1 MQILKLIRSRF
12 ESALQG
18 IVDDVQPH
26 AQRIAMSRDPKFG
39 DYQANLVM
47 ALAKQIGRDEV
58 ELANEITSRLKLDD
72 FCETVEVAGKGFI
85 NLRLRSDWISKQ
97 LSAVGR
103 DERVGVSFVDKQK
116 NYVVDFSSPNVA
128 KPMHVGHIRST
139 VIGDALVRILKFAGH
154 HVVSDN
160 HLGDWGTQFGM
171 VIYGYKHFCDQNA
184 FQSAPV
190 EELGRLYRVV
200 RGIMD
205 YQAAKRNIA
214 RVQQDVATQM
224 TKLADARSAVA
235 ANPADKKAKKE
246 VTSLE
251 QAVKNAQE
259 KLTDTQTLIA
269 NFESD
274 GASVKNSDA
283 HPNIEQSVLMET
295 ANLHAGDKANKAL
308 WDQFLPH
315 CLVEI
320 HRVYDRLGIEFDYEL
335 GESFY
340 HDMLPGVVEDLVK
353 RGLAVDSD
361 GAVCVFL
368 DEYDAPMIIR
378 KKDGAFLYAT
388 SDVATVHYRMEH
400 FHPDAILYVVDHR
413 QGEHFA
419 KLFATLRKIGLT
431 AVELKHVAF
440 GTVLGPDGKP
450 FKTRSGSVVGLDYL
464 LDEAIE
470 RAWRVVCDPER
481 LRAAN
486 LEMSEDDKRQI
497 ANTVGIGAIKY
508 ADLVHN
514 RTSDYVFDIDKMVR
528 LEGNTATYIQYSYAR
543 TNSILRKSDLEI
555 SPQWFASL
563 SIRIEHPME
572 RALTLHLL
580 RFDECV
586 HQSLDEYYPSV
597 IADYL
602 FDLAKLFATFFDQC
616 PVLRAENDE
625 IRASRL
631 GMVYVTRAVLQR
643 GLNLLG
649 IDVVDRM

>member
-1 MQILKLIRSRF
+1 M
-12 ESALQG
+12 
-18 IVDDVQPH
+18 
-26 AQRIAMSRDPKFG
+26 
-39 DYQANLVM
+39 
-47 ALAKQIGRDEV
+47 
-58 ELANEITSRLKLDD
+58 
-72 FCETVEVAGKGFI
+72 
-85 NLRLRSDWISKQ
+85 RLRSDWISKQ

-103 DERVGVSFVDKQK
+103 DERVGVSLVDKSK

-139 VIGDALVRILKFAGH
+139 VIGDAIVRILKLAGH
-154 HVVSDN
+154 RVVSDN

-171 VIYGYKHFCDQNA
+171 VIYGYKHFRNNDA
-184 FQSAPV
+184 YQSAPV

-205 YQAAKRNIA
+205 YQAAKRNLSK
-214 RVQQDVATQM
+214 VQQEVTNQQS
-224 TKLADARSAVA
+224 KLAEAKTAVA
-235 ANPADKKAKKE
+235 ANPSDKKLKKE
-246 VTSLE
+246 VTTLE
-251 QAVKNAQE
+251 QAVKNARE
-259 KLTDTQTLIA
+259 KLSDTNELIA

-274 GASVKNSDA
+274 SASVKNSDA
-283 HPNIEQSVLMET
+283 HPNIEQSVLLET
-295 ANLHAGDKANKAL
+295 SNLHAGDKTNKAL

-320 HRVYDRLGIEFDYEL
+320 HRIYDRLGIEFDHEL

-340 HDMLPGVVEDLVK
+340 HDMLPGVVEDLVN

-368 DEYDAPMIIR
+368 DDYDAPMIIR

-419 KLFATLRKIGLT
+419 KLFATLRKIGLSD
-431 AVELKHVAF
+431 VELNHVAF

-470 RAWRVVCDPER
+470 RAWKVVCDPER

-486 LEMSEDDKRQI
+486 LEMSDDEKRNI
-497 ANTVGIGAIKY
+497 ANAVGIGAIKY

-528 LEGNTATYIQYSYAR
+528 LEGNTATYIQYSFAR
-543 TNSILRKSDLEI
+543 TNGILRKSELEI
-555 SPQWFASL
+555 SPAWFASVN
-563 SIRIEHPME
+563 IRIEHPME
-572 RALTLHLL
+572 RALALQIL

-586 HQSLDEYYPSV
+586 HQSLEGYYPSV

-616 PVLRAENDE
+616 PVLRAETDE
-625 IRASRL
+625 LRASRL
-631 GMVYVTRAVLQR
+631 GMVYVTRGVLQT
-643 GLNLLG
+643 GLKLLG